1 MVVCQHTLR
10 EGRHDQGSMLVL
22 LQAGGLMEAAQL
34 NCCAHIILRGDA
46 NRITCKITSLACQN
60 PRITGRSEE
69 KNPILIVSQEYRH

>member
-34 NCCAHIILRGDA
+34 NCCAHIMLRGDA
-46 NRITCKITSLACQN
+46 NLQDHVVSM
-60 PRITGRSEE
+60 SES
-69 KNPILIVSQEYRH
+69 KHNRT